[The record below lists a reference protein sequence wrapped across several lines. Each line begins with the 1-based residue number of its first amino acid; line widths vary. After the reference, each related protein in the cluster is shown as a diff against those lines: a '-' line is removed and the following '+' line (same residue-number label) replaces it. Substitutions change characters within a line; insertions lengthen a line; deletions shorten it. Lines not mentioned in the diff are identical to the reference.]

1 MSRKQATKAS
11 GGSFDPGKEAS
22 GSNVNSGITGNAVSS
37 GNSGSANVDSDAN
50 SSMNRNGKKINRN
63 ASGNSSN
70 ASSNTSNTSNASN
83 PQSAAKEKSKG
94 RSGSKEIGGG
104 KEKSVS
110 KEKSGSKEISG
121 SKENSG
127 KRYRVLVVDNHFVA
141 RHGLKVALD
150 EMPEVEVCGE
160 AASGTDAIKLA
171 KSTQPDLV
179 ILDLSLPE
187 LNGFEVARI
196 IRDTLPHTD
205 VLVLTHHSSVEVAK
219 AALRAGA
226 LGYLTKADGEKEIV
240 KAVQKIRHKR
250 AYVTKPFAAKLQAEI
265 QRLKALRS
273 VPQSQLPDR
282 GLESEELAAVLSQS
296 EKRIRHE
303 AMALLRQPRSRTS
316 RSQTSRSR
324 STASSQAP

>member
-1 MSRKQATKAS
+1 VSRKQVTKAS

-22 GSNVNSGITGNAVSS
+22 GSNVNGGITGNAISTGKS
-37 GNSGSANVDSDAN
+37 GGAHLDSDPN
-50 SSMNRNGKKINRN
+50 SSMNRNGKKINSN
-63 ASGNSSN
+63 ASGNGSN
-70 ASSNTSNTSNASN
+70 ASGNTSNASN

-94 RSGSKEIGGG
+94 SGSKEIGGG

-127 KRYRVLVVDNHFVA
+127 KPYRVLVVDNHFVA

-282 GLESEELAAVLSQS
+282 GLDSEELAAVLSQS